1 MSTFITDEV
10 KAAREESL
18 RQEKQREDDMRR
30 AQIEAFLE
38 AIKDICEDVKERV
51 VETYLNVGEPPFSVR
66 VICDLL
72 TTSVVNNKQCAKAL
86 LSALQEAEEHT
97 SSVEF
102 EAFKS
107 NIYNQYSQS
116 GHSYVVVNFSWE

>member
-72 TTSVVNNKQCAKAL
+72 TTDVVNNKQCAKAL
-86 LSALQEAEEHT
+86 LSALQEAEENT

-102 EAFKS
+102 EKVFRP
-107 NIYNQYSQS
+107 QY
-116 GHSYVVVNFSWE
+116 GTSYIIVVNFSWE

>member
-1 MSTFITDEV
+1 MSTFITDKV
-10 KAAREESL
+10 KTAREESL

-30 AQIEAFLE
+30 AQIEAFMKSIE
-38 AIKDICEDVKERV
+38 DICEDVKERV
-51 VETYLNVGEPPFSVR
+51 VDTYINVGEPPFSVR

-97 SSVEF
+97 SSVTF
-102 EAFKS
+102 EKVLRP
-107 NIYNQYSQS
+107 QY
-116 GHSYVVVNFSWE
+116 GTSYIIVVNFSWE

>member
-1 MSTFITDEV
+1 MSTFITDKV

-18 RQEKQREDDMRR
+18 RQEKQREDEMRR

-38 AIKDICEDVKERV
+38 AIKDICEDVEEKV
-51 VETYLNVGEPPFSVR
+51 TNTYINVGEPPFSVR

-86 LSALQEAEEHT
+86 LSALQEAEERT

-102 EAFKS
+102 EKAFGPT
-107 NIYNQYSQS
+107 IYNQP
-116 GHSYVVVNFSWE
+116 GHSYIVVNFSWE

>member
-38 AIKDICEDVKERV
+38 SIKDICEDVKERV

-66 VICDLL
+66 VVCKLL
-72 TTSVVNNKQCAKAL
+72 TANVANNKQCAKAL
-86 LSALQEAEEHT
+86 LMALEKLEEHT
-97 SSVEF
+97 SSVTF
-102 EAFKS
+102 EKVFRPKYGTPY
-107 NIYNQYSQS
+107 II
-116 GHSYVVVNFSWE
+116 VVNFSWE

>member
-1 MSTFITDEV
+1 MSTFITDKV
-10 KAAREESL
+10 KTAREESL

-30 AQIEAFLE
+30 DQIEAFMKSIE
-38 AIKDICEDVKERV
+38 DICEDVKERV
-51 VETYLNVGEPPFSVR
+51 VDTYINVGEPPFSVR

-97 SSVEF
+97 SSVTF
-102 EAFKS
+102 EKVLRP
-107 NIYNQYSQS
+107 QY
-116 GHSYVVVNFSWE
+116 GTSYIIVVNFSWE

>member
-1 MSTFITDEV
+1 MPFITPEV
-10 KAAREESL
+10 EAAREELL

-66 VICDLL
+66 VVCKLL
-72 TTSVVNNKQCAKAL
+72 TANVANNKQCAKAL
-86 LSALQEAEEHT
+86 LMALEKLEEHT
-97 SSVEF
+97 SSVTF
-102 EAFKS
+102 EKVFRPKYGTPY
-107 NIYNQYSQS
+107 II
-116 GHSYVVVNFSWE
+116 VVNFSWE

>member
-1 MSTFITDEV
+1 MRRKYYKCRSSPPKSRPQE
-10 KAAREESL
+10 KNSL

-102 EAFKS
+102 EKAFGGRLS
-107 NIYNQYSQS
+107 TISLDTHIS
-116 GHSYVVVNFSWE
+116 

>member
-1 MSTFITDEV
+1 MPTFITDEV

-30 AQIEAFLE
+30 AQIKAFLE
-38 AIKDICEDVKERV
+38 AIEDICEDVKERV
-51 VETYLNVGEPPFSVR
+51 VETYMNVGEPPFSVI
-66 VICDLL
+66 VVCDLL
-72 TTSVVNNKQCAKAL
+72 TTSVINNKQCAKAL

-102 EAFKS
+102 EKVFRP
-107 NIYNQYSQS
+107 QY
-116 GHSYVVVNFSWE
+116 GTSYTIVVNFSWE

>member
-18 RQEKQREDDMRR
+18 RQEKQREDGMRR

-102 EAFKS
+102 EKVFGPT
-107 NIYNQYSQS
+107 IYNQP
-116 GHSYVVVNFSWE
+116 GHSYIVVKFSWK